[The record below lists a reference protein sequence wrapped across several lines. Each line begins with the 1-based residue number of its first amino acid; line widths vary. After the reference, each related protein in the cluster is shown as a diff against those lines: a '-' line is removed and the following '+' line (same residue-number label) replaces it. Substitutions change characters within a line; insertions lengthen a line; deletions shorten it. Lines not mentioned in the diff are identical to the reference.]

1 MLQIKVFG
9 TTPPCANC
17 QRAEREARKAAEE
30 FPGQVEV
37 LHLDALGPEAQRY
50 GLMVT
55 PVIIVGEQVLAAGKV
70 LPAAKLLPIIR
81 ERLGS
86 QPWP

>member
-17 QRAEREARKAAEE
+17 KRAEREARRAAEE
-30 FPGQVEV
+30 FPGEVEV
-37 LHLDALGPEAQRY
+37 NHLDALGPEAQPY

-55 PVIIVGEQVLAAGKV
+55 PMIVIGEDVVSTGKV
-70 LPAAKLLPIIR
+70 LPAPKLVPLIAQA
-81 ERLGS
+81 LGH
-86 QPWP
+86 

>member
-1 MLQIKVFG
+1 MLQVKVFG

-17 QRAEREARKAAEE
+17 KRAEREVLKAAET

-37 LHLDALGPEAQRY
+37 VHLDALGPEAQQY

-55 PVIIVGEQVLAAGKV
+55 PVIVVGEEVVATGKV
-70 LPAAKLLPIIR
+70 LPALRLVPIIKKH
-81 ERLGS
+81 LGG
-86 QPWP
+86 

>member
-17 QRAEREARKAAEE
+17 KRAEREAHKVAET

-37 LHLDALGPEAQRY
+37 VHLDAMGPEAQQY

-55 PVIIVGEQVLAAGKV
+55 PVIVVGEEVVATGKV
-70 LPAAKLLPIIR
+70 LPASQLAPII
-81 ERLGS
+81 EKQLGG
-86 QPWP
+86 

>member
-1 MLQIKVFG
+1 MLQVKVFG

-17 QRAEREARKAAEE
+17 KRAEREARRAAEE

-37 LHLDALGPEAQRY
+37 IHLDALGPEAQPY

-55 PVIIVGEQVLAAGKV
+55 PVVVVGEKVVATGKV
-70 LPAAKLLPIIR
+70 LPAPRLVPII
-81 ERLGS
+81 EKALQS
-86 QPWP
+86 

>member
-17 QRAEREARKAAEE
+17 KRAEREARKAAAK

-37 LHLDALGPEAQRY
+37 VHLDALGPEAQRY
-50 GLMVT
+50 GLMAT
-55 PVIIVGEQVLAAGKV
+55 PVLVVGEEVVATGKV
-70 LPAAKLLPIIR
+70 LPAPRLAAII
-81 ERLGS
+81 ERHLGG
-86 QPWP
+86 

>member
-17 QRAEREARKAAEE
+17 KRAEREALKAAER

-37 LHLDALGPEAQRY
+37 VHLDALGREAQQY

-55 PVIIVGEQVLAAGKV
+55 PVIVVGEEVVATGKV
-70 LPAAKLLPIIR
+70 LPTRQLAPIV
-81 ERLGS
+81 EKHLGG
-86 QPWP
+86 

>member
-9 TTPPCANC
+9 ASPPCANC
-17 QRAEREARKAAEE
+17 KRAEREALKAAEK

-37 LHLDALGPEAQRY
+37 VHLDAMGPEAQAY

-55 PVIIVGEQVLAAGKV
+55 PVIVVGEEVVSTGKV
-70 LPAAKLLPIIR
+70 LPAPRLVPII
-81 ERLGS
+81 EQAL
-86 QPWP
+86 QN

>member
-17 QRAEREARKAAEE
+17 KRAEAQAQKAAER

-37 LHLDALGPEAQRY
+37 IKLDALGAEAEQY
-50 GLMVT
+50 GLMTIPLV
-55 PVIIVGEQVLAAGKV
+55 VIGEKVVGAGKIV
-70 LPAAKLLPIIR
+70 HAAKLVSII
-81 ERLGS
+81 EKELGDL
-86 QPWP
+86 

>member
-17 QRAEREARKAAEE
+17 KRAEREARKAAEQ

-37 LHLDALGPEAQRY
+37 LKLDVMSDEAQQY
-50 GLMVT
+50 GLVT
-55 PVIIVGEQVLAAGKV
+55 TPMIVVGADLVGRGKV
-70 LPAAKLLPIIR
+70 VPAAQLVPIIQKQL
-81 ERLGS
+81 E
-86 QPWP
+86 

>member
-1 MLQIKVFG
+1 MLRIKVFG

-17 QRAEREARKAAEE
+17 KRAEREALKAAEQ

-37 LHLDALGPEAQRY
+37 VHLDALGPEAQQY

-55 PVIIVGEQVLAAGKV
+55 PVVVVGEEVVVTGKV
-70 LPAAKLLPIIR
+70 LPSQKLVPII
-81 ERLGS
+81 EKHLGG
-86 QPWP
+86 

>member
-17 QRAEREARKAAEE
+17 QRAEREALKAAEK

-37 LHLDALGPEAQRY
+37 VHLDALGPEAQAF

-55 PVIIVGEQVLAAGKV
+55 PVVVLDDEVIGVGKMV
-70 LPAAKLLPIIR
+70 PAPKLIPLI
-81 ERLGS
+81 EEKLKQGG
-86 QPWP
+86 

>member
-17 QRAEREARKAAEE
+17 KRAEVEAQKAAAQ

-37 LHLDALGPEAQRY
+37 IKLDALGPEAEAY
-50 GLMVT
+50 GILST
-55 PVIIVGEQVLAAGKV
+55 PLVVVGDEVVGMGRV
-70 LPAAKLLPIIR
+70 VPAPKLVATLKD
-81 ERLGS
+81 RLEGG
-86 QPWP
+86 

>member
-17 QRAEREARKAAEE
+17 QRAEREAKKAAEQ

-37 LHLDALGPEAQRY
+37 VHLDALGPEAQAL
-50 GLMVT
+50 GMMVT
-55 PVIIVGEQVLAAGKV
+55 PVVVVGEEVVELGRVA
-70 LPAAKLLPIIR
+70 PAPKLIPII
-81 ERLGS
+81 ERKLKQGG
-86 QPWP
+86 

>member
-17 QRAEREARKAAEE
+17 QRAEREARKAAEQ

-37 LHLDALGPEAQRY
+37 IHLDALGPEAQAF

-55 PVIIVGEQVLAAGKV
+55 PIVVIGQEAIGLGKV
-70 LPAAKLLPIIR
+70 VPAPKLIPIIEEKLR
-81 ERLGS
+81 QGG
-86 QPWP
+86 

>member
-9 TTPPCANC
+9 TTPPCASC
-17 QRAEREARKAAEE
+17 KRAEREALKAAEK

-37 LHLDALGPEAQRY
+37 VHLDALGPEAQQY

-55 PVIIVGEQVLAAGKV
+55 PVIVVGEEVVATGKV
-70 LPAAKLLPIIR
+70 LPAPQLAPIIDNH
-81 ERLGS
+81 LGG
-86 QPWP
+86 

>member
-17 QRAEREARKAAEE
+17 KRAEAEAQKAAAQ

-37 LHLDALGPEAQRY
+37 IKLDALGPEAEAY
-50 GLMVT
+50 GILST
-55 PVIIVGEQVLAAGKV
+55 PLVVVGDEVVGMGRV
-70 LPAAKLLPIIR
+70 VPAP
-81 ERLGS
+81 RLVATLQDRLEGG
-86 QPWP
+86 

>member
-9 TTPPCANC
+9 PTPPCANC
-17 QRAEREARKAAEE
+17 KRAEQEAREAAER

-37 LHLDALGPEAQRY
+37 LKLDALAPEAKAY

-55 PVIIVGEQVLAAGKV
+55 PMVVVGNQVVGAGKIV
-70 LPAAKLLPIIR
+70 PASKLIPII
-81 ERLGS
+81 EKQLGG
-86 QPWP
+86 